1 MKEVLDYLHRNELLG
16 VSDSI
21 EIAKGK
27 NEAITS
33 FKDAKYK
40 IKRLW
45 QKRK

>member
-1 MKEVLDYLHRNELLG
+1 MKEVLDYLLRNELLG
-16 VSDSI
+16 VSDNI
-21 EIAKGK
+21 EIVKGK

-40 IKRLW
+40 IYRLW

>member
-1 MKEVLDYLHRNELLG
+1 MKEVLDYLIRNELLG
-16 VSDSI
+16 VSESV

-40 IKRLW
+40 IYRLW

>member
-1 MKEVLDYLHRNELLG
+1 MKEVLDYLLRNELLG
-16 VSDSI
+16 VSDNI

-27 NEAITS
+27 NEVVTS
-33 FKDAKYK
+33 FKDAKNK

>member
-1 MKEVLDYLHRNELLG
+1 MKEILDYLHRNELFG

-33 FKDAKYK
+33 FKEAKYK

-45 QKRK
+45 QKK